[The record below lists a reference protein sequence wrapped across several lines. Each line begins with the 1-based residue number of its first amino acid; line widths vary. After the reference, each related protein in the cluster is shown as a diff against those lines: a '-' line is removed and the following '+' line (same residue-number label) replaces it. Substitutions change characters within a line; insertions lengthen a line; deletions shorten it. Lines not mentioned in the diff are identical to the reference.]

1 MLPDTTQKKL
11 RLPRIFFVRCS
22 RGLLSG
28 TAYSNCRLSS
38 AQCVGYAADDT
49 SVSSLPT
56 ESAAR
61 RAQVVRRIAEFLRH
75 CDTAKSACGWPA
87 ASGAAV

>member
-1 MLPDTTQKKL
+1 
-11 RLPRIFFVRCS
+11 
-22 RGLLSG
+22 LLSG
-28 TAYSNCRLSS
+28 TAYSNCRLPS

-61 RAQVVRRIAEFLRH
+61 RAQVVTHCRIS
-75 CDTAKSACGWPA
+75 SAL
-87 ASGAAV
+87 